1 MSEKNQ
7 LNLKNI
13 IEGIMQDGL
22 KKTLNQAKAQVV
34 DPQSSASN
42 INFLDPQIIKKIIQA
57 LPAETI
63 DKIGHKIDG
72 YKNESLDL
80 IRNEVQKLFSKID
93 LQSELEKVLSKFI
106 IEIHAEVR
114 LIPQAGIIKPTISAN
129 AKIKMDEGLDQ
140 ASQHHQASQNNQNH
154 QGSDLHPH
162 IQSVSSHLNPTDQAQ
177 QKQVK
182 RAKKDSK
189 NPHQI

>member
-34 DPQSSASN
+34 DPQSSAN
-42 INFLDPQIIKKIIQA
+42 NTNFLDPQMIKKIIQA

-63 DKIGHKIDG
+63 EKIGHKIDG
-72 YKNESLDL
+72 YKNESLEL

-114 LIPQAGIIKPTISAN
+114 LIPQAGVIKPTISAN

-140 ASQHHQASQNNQNH
+140 AGQNHQAGQNNQNH
-154 QGSDLHPH
+154 QSSDLHPH
-162 IQSVSSHLNPTDQAQ
+162 IQSTSSHLNPTDQAQ
-177 QKQVK
+177 EKQAK
-182 RAKKDSK
+182 RAKKDVK